1 MINKRGLSPDEFN
14 ELGDELFQYLRVFD
28 AIIEPSGAKFEMLKH
43 AHTCYTMTMNN
54 PNMTKAHADKI
65 KVLDYDFSGILDG
78 LTTKERVQ
86 KQKEDNIARTKSFM
100 AEQKERI
107 AKKERNKNG
116 KK

>member
-43 AHTCYTMTMNN
+43 AHSCYTMTMNN
-54 PNMTKAHADKI
+54 PNMTKAYADKV

-78 LTTKERVQ
+78 LTNKERVEKQ
-86 KQKEDNIARTKSFM
+86 KQENVAHTKSYF

-107 AKKERNKNG
+107 AKKERNNNG